1 MKEMNRRKIKMV
13 KMTRTMTTVS
23 ISILSIFCM
32 LFFVG
37 ASLQALEGKLP
48 LEKGMVDFGSLRSME
63 AKVEVNISGSLLN
76 MASKIM
82 ANQEP
87 KVAKILLDLK
97 GVYVRIF
104 ENLAGENPE
113 DIVKNYEKKLGVEG
127 WETVVRVREK
137 DDNVMILTLADQ
149 NLIKGLFVATSSKNE
164 LVLVNLFGNINPE
177 DLAYLAKGKLPIP
190 GLQQLGKFPPAEGKA
205 KTKAK
210 SGQKGDKEEKEEK
223 ENEESQSDSDKSDK
237 SDKSE
242 SESEDKK

>member
-1 MKEMNRRKIKMV
+1 MV
-13 KMTRTMTTVS
+13 KMTRTMATVS
-23 ISILSIFCM
+23 ISIFCM

-37 ASLQALEGKLP
+37 ANLQALEGKLP
-48 LEKGMVDFGSLRSME
+48 LEKGMVDFGSLKSKE

-76 MASKIM
+76 MAAKIM
-82 ANQEP
+82 ANEDP

-127 WETVVRVREK
+127 WETMVRVREK
-137 DDNVMILTLADQ
+137 GDNVMVLTLADQ
-149 NLIKGLFVATSSKNE
+149 NLIKGLFVAISEKNE

-190 GLQQLGKFPPAEGKA
+190 GLQQLGKFPRAAGKA
-205 KTKAK
+205 RAQA
-210 SGQKGDKEEKEEK
+210 GQKGEKEKDSKSQK
-223 ENEESQSDSDKSDK
+223 ENAESQSDNDKSDK
-237 SDKSE
+237 PE
-242 SESEDKK
+242 SESEEKK